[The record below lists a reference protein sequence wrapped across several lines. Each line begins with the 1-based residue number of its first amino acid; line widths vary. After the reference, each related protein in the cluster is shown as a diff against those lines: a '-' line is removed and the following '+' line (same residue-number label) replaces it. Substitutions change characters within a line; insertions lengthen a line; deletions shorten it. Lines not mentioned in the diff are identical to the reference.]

1 MWTRWVA
8 PGVLTLEE
16 RVQLFRLEI
25 ANQEVGLVQSSILS
39 TGPVEKGM

>member
-16 RVQLFRLEI
+16 RVQLFRLKRPI
-25 ANQEVGLVQSSILS
+25 KRWG
-39 TGPVEKGM
+39 